1 MLIRLFLN
9 PNPKLE
15 AQLNTI
21 IIVLGYIGI
30 VALTR
35 VLKDNTIYTVISAV
49 SMLNLVVMARRSLS
63 LSAQS
68 MR

>member
-21 IIVLGYIGI
+21 IIVLDYIGI